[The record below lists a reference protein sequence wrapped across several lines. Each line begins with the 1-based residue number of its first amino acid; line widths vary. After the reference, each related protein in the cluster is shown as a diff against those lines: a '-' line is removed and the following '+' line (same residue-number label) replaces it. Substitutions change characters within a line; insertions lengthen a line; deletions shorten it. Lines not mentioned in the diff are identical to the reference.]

1 MSEILKKNLSYLAQE
16 LAKQILSS
24 ESSGVLEKT
33 KSNQDNL
40 LVDGIYFHSK
50 HDPGIE
56 AKRLLDGL
64 KKSDEKKVYIF
75 FGAGLGYAILEALK
89 LSNVQVIWME
99 CYPGILKHA
108 LSINDYSKYLESG
121 QLKLLVKPFT
131 EDSLF
136 STFKGISVLPVTFIP
151 HRPSISWKEQDY
163 IECKYICEKFFQKKD
178 VNIATLSRF
187 EKIWTR
193 NLIQNF
199 PEIRN
204 LTPVSRLFGIASSL
218 PIVVSGAGP
227 SLYESLN
234 DLKNYRH
241 CFILI
246 AVDTA
251 LHILVGAGI
260 EPDLIFSVDPQA
272 LNSSYLEGYSGRGYI
287 VFDPTSSYHTLRL
300 SEVFKSGFF
309 TSSPFPLIQIYTKH
323 LKIEAGDIPFGGSVS
338 TNAVSLAELMGASNV
353 YFVGQDLAFTNGYAH
368 CRGAILEERLNFKE
382 SRFFRREKHNY
393 NQLTALPK
401 LKSIG
406 YDGEEYHSNEKMQ
419 IFQKWFGDR
428 SENRKWINLSA
439 RGAKIKGVPRKTFR
453 ESFESIYNDNETII
467 KIENVKKQ
475 IIEEVRKPSSHY
487 FELDSFLTETEKMYS
502 ELKMFTATLKKGKEL
517 AEKIY
522 SLIQRKGNTAREVNE
537 LLVQMNHIDE
547 EVSSKKNLNEV
558 IGMSVQRTI
567 LTITEGYETNLSL
580 EEKKNPHLGV
590 AKKSILLYTGLY
602 EGASLIQR
610 LIKKT
615 SMRMSDERNK

>member
-1 MSEILKKNLSYLAQE
+1 MSDILKKNLFNLTSE
-16 LAKQILSS
+16 LSERILNSTNI
-24 ESSGVLEKT
+24 GNLEKT
-33 KSNQDNL
+33 KSGLENL

-50 HDPGIE
+50 HDPIVE

-64 KKSDEKKVYIF
+64 KKSDESKVYIF
-75 FGAGLGYAILEALK
+75 FGAGLGYAVSEALK

-99 CYPGILKHA
+99 CYAGILKSA
-108 LSINDYSKYLESG
+108 LSNHDYSQEIQSG
-121 QLKLLVKPFT
+121 RLKILLKPFT

-151 HRPSISWKEQDY
+151 HRPSVSWREADY
-163 IECKYICEKFFQKKD
+163 TECKYICEKFFQKKD

-199 PEIRN
+199 PDIHH
-204 LTPVSRLFGIASSL
+204 LTPVSYLFGIAKDL

-227 SLYESLN
+227 SLYESLS
-234 DLKNYRH
+234 DVKKYREN
-241 CFILI
+241 FILI
-246 AVDTA
+246 TVDTA
-251 LHILVGAGI
+251 LHVLVGAGI

-272 LNSSYLEGYSGRGYI
+272 INSSYLEGYTGSGYI

-300 SEVFKSGFF
+300 SEKFKQGFF
-309 TSSPFPLIQIYTKH
+309 TSSPFPLLQIYTKH
-323 LKIEAGDIPFGGSVS
+323 LKVEAGDIPFGGSVS
-338 TNAVSLAELMGASNV
+338 TNAVSLAELMGAYNV
-353 YFVGQDLAFTNGYAH
+353 YFVGQDLAFTDGYAH

-382 SRFFRREKHNY
+382 SRYFRREKHNY
-393 NQLTALPK
+393 KQLTALPR

-428 SENRKWINLSA
+428 AEGRNWVNLSPK
-439 RGAKIKGVPRKTFR
+439 GAKIKGVPRKNFR
-453 ESFESIYNDNETII
+453 ESFDNTTPELIRRIQFTKEAIS
-467 KIENVKKQ
+467 NLTQNTSKKDFDL
-475 IIEEVRKPSSHY
+475 EA
-487 FELDSFLTETEKMYS
+487 FLKDTDRMLS
-502 ELKMFTATLKKGKEL
+502 ELSQFTTTLKKGKQL

-522 SLIQRKGNTAREVNE
+522 TLIQKKGNTAKEINE
-537 LLVQMNHIDE
+537 LLTQMNQIDE

-567 LTITEGYETNLSL
+567 LTITEGYETNLTL
-580 EEKKNPHLGV
+580 DEKKNPHLGV
-590 AKKSILLYTGLY
+590 AQKSILLYTGLY
-602 EGASLIQR
+602 EGASLIKR
-610 LIKKT
+610 LLKKT
-615 SMRMSDERNK
+615 SMRLSNERNQ

>member
-1 MSEILKKNLSYLAQE
+1 MSEILLKNLSHITKE
-16 LAKQILSS
+16 LS
-24 ESSGVLEKT
+24 ERIIHSNPIGIIEKT
-33 KSNQDNL
+33 KSGLDNL
-40 LVDGIYFHSK
+40 LINGIYFHSK
-50 HDPGIE
+50 HDPLVE

-64 KKSDEKKVYIF
+64 KKSEEKKVYIF
-75 FGAGLGYAILEALK
+75 FGAGLGYVIQEALK
-89 LSNVQVIWME
+89 LPNVQVIWME
-99 CYPGILKHA
+99 CYSEIIKQA
-108 LSINDYSKYLESG
+108 LAIHDYSQYFESG
-121 QLKLLVKPFT
+121 KLKILVKPFT

-151 HRPSISWKEQDY
+151 HRPSVAWKEADY
-163 IECKYICEKFFQKKD
+163 TECKFICEKFFQKKD

-199 PEIRN
+199 PEIHS
-204 LTPVSRLFGIASSL
+204 LAPVSQLFGIAKDI

-227 SLYESLN
+227 SLYENL
-234 DLKNYRH
+234 DEIKKYRDR
-241 CFILI
+241 FILI

-251 LHILVGAGI
+251 LHILTGAGI
-260 EPDLIFSVDPQA
+260 EPDLIYSVDPQA
-272 LNSSYLEGYSGRGYI
+272 LNSSYLEGYSGSGYI

-300 SEVFKSGFF
+300 SDKFKTGFF
-309 TSSPFPLIQIYTKH
+309 TSSPFPLLQIYTKH
-323 LKIEAGDIPFGGSVS
+323 LNVEAGDIPFGGSVS

-382 SRFFRREKHNY
+382 SRYFRREKHNY

-419 IFQKWFGDR
+419 IFQKWFADR
-428 SENRKWINLSA
+428 ASGRNWINLSNK
-439 RGAKIKGVPRKTFR
+439 GAKIEGVPRKTFR
-453 ESFESIYNDNETII
+453 ESFETISSELI
-467 KIENVKKQ
+467 KTIQNTKKQ
-475 IIEEVRKPSSHY
+475 IADQINYSASKQFD
-487 FELDSFLTETEKMYS
+487 FEKFQLETNKIYS
-502 ELKMFTATLKKGKEL
+502 ELKHFTITLKKGKEL

-522 SLIQRKGNTAREVNE
+522 ALIQKKGSSAKEINE
-537 LLVQMNHIDE
+537 LLSKMNQIDE

-602 EGASLIQR
+602 EGAYLIQR
-610 LIKKT
+610 LLKKT
-615 SMRMSDERNK
+615 NMRMSYARNK